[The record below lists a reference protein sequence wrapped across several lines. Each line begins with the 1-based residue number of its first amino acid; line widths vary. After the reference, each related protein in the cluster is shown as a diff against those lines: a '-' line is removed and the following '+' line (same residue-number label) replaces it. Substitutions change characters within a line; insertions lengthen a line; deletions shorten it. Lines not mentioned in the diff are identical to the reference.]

1 MPVANRD
8 MTLSGVERLEVTAG
22 EVADALRMDEDTFRA
37 FYERTA
43 RPLWAYL
50 SRVTCDGH
58 LADDLVQEAFY
69 RFLRANVAF
78 ESEAHRRNYL
88 FRIATNLA
96 RDSWRRQRTRDALGP
111 DPHERGCDQAVHGGN
126 DRADVRSD
134 LKRAMAGLSRRE
146 RELVWLAYAE
156 GSSHKAIADALG
168 LKASG
173 IKVLLFRARR
183 KLARLLR
190 EIPPRPSGGSGR
202 AQD

>member
-1 MPVANRD
+1 
-8 MTLSGVERLEVTAG
+8 MTLSGVEQLEVTAG
-22 EVADALRMDEDTFRA
+22 EVADAPRMDEDTFRA

-43 RPLWAYL
+43 RPLWAPA
-50 SRVTCDGH
+50 RVAGDVTSPTTSCRRRS
-58 LADDLVQEAFY
+58 
-69 RFLRANVAF
+69 RFLRAHVAF

-88 FRIATNLA
+88 YRIATNLA
-96 RDSWRRQRTRDALGP
+96 RDSRRRQRTRDGLAPG
-111 DPHERGCDQAVHGGN
+111 PHERDSDQAVRGGT

-156 GSSHKAIADALG
+156 GSSHKTIADALG
-168 LKASG
+168 VKASS

-190 EIPPRPSGGSGR
+190 ETPSRPSGGPAR